1 MILLYL
7 YPDERIPFLRR
18 AIASA
23 TDYATKRKAFG
34 NALSKYPLHNNALAE
49 LVIESRAAFVLIA
62 EMARLLGADENKV
75 ASDSD
80 KMILRLL
87 NPVVKLYTA
96 KQGIA
101 TASECL
107 ESFGG
112 QGYIEDTGL
121 PKLLRDAQ
129 VLSIW
134 EGTTNVLSLDV
145 LRVLTKS
152 NGEALACFNN
162 VINKKLR
169 TALSTGGD
177 LKSSADG
184 IVAGLN
190 ETTKLISENPR
201 LLEIGARYFAYTLAR
216 TYAAAVLIDLATKTV
231 DKDFVITAT
240 RWSSQDLF
248 PFLTNHKRGMF
259 SPEYGKENYEMLYT

>member
-1 MILLYL
+1 M
-7 YPDERIPFLRR
+7 
-18 AIASA
+18 A

-34 NALSKYPLHNNALAE
+34 SALSKYPLHNNVLAE
-49 LVIESRAAFVLIA
+49 MEIESRAAFVLIA

-80 KMILRLL
+80 KMMLRLL

-96 KQGIA
+96 KQAIA
-101 TASECL
+101 IASECL

-152 NGEALACFNN
+152 NGEAFICFNN
-162 VINKKLR
+162 VVNGKLR
-169 TALSTGGD
+169 KALSTNSD
-177 LKSSADG
+177 LKSSAEL

-190 ETTKLISENPR
+190 ETAKVMSENPR
-201 LLEIGARYFAYTLAR
+201 LLEIGARYFAYSLAR
-216 TYAAAVLIDLATKTV
+216 TYAAAVLIDLATKTG
-231 DKDFVITAT
+231 DNDFVITAT

-248 PFLTNHKRGMF
+248 PFLTNNKKGMF
-259 SPEYGKENYEMLYT
+259 LQPYAKENFEMLYS